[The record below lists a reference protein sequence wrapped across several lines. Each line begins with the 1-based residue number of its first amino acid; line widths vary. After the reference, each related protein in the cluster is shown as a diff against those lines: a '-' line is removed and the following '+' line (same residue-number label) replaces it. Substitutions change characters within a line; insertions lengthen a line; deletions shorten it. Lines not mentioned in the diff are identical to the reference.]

1 MIPEFPE
8 FKHLELDDKDAIEN
22 ITLRYDPYSDFN
34 FTSMWAW
41 NVNDKTLISKFKEN
55 LIVRFT
61 DYLDG
66 SVFYSFLGHSDQEV
80 CIDKLLTLSENE
92 GLVPKL
98 KLVPHDSVN
107 NINLNNFLIEEERD
121 HFDYIL
127 DNNKLL
133 KYEGR
138 PLRGHASFKK
148 RFTELH
154 SNCIDLHM
162 LDLGNTQHQHHM
174 VSLNNLWVENKLKE
188 SKTVTPGVEE
198 KVIKRIFDL
207 CIGNNHYNLVALF
220 DADKLIAFT
229 IDELLKD
236 GHSIRH
242 IMKADT
248 AYKGVYSF
256 LISESARVLLES
268 GIKYTNV
275 EQDLGLPNLRQ
286 SKKSFQPA
294 YYLKKYSICRRG

>member
-8 FKHLELDDKDAIEN
+8 FKNLELSDRKDIDH

-34 FTSMWAW
+34 FTSMWGW
-41 NVNDKTLISKFKEN
+41 NVNNKTLISKFKQN
-55 LIVRFT
+55 LIVKFT

-66 SVFYSFLGHSDQEV
+66 SMFYSFIGHSNQEE
-80 CIDKLLTLSENE
+80 CIDNLLKLSERE
-92 GLVPKL
+92 GLGNKL
-98 KLVPHDSVN
+98 KLIPYDSIN
-107 NINLNNFLIEEERD
+107 NIQSQNFLIEEERD

-127 DNNKLL
+127 DNNKLV

-154 SNCIDLHM
+154 SNCINLHM
-162 LDLGNTQHQHHM
+162 LDLGNENHQQHM
-174 VSLNNLWVENKLKE
+174 VSLNELWVKNKIKE
-188 SKTVTPGVEE
+188 SKTVTPGVED

-207 CIGNNHYNLVALF
+207 CVGNTQYNLVALF
-220 DADKLIAFT
+220 DGEKLIAFT
-229 IDELLKD
+229 IDESLKD

-248 AYKGVYSF
+248 SYKGIYSF
-256 LISESARVLLES
+256 LISESARVLLET

-294 YYLKKYSICRRG
+294 YFLKKYTVSRG